1 MHLVIVSPFP
11 PTITGIGQYGYHI
24 TRALANSGSFSRI
37 TVLAGA
43 DADGEAPD
51 HLGSTEIEYCW
62 KPGQFNARQAILAR
76 LNELSPDLVW
86 FNLRMGMFGE
96 SPWLSISN
104 LITPMIARWLGYP
117 TVVTF
122 HEMIEQSDFRLLKA
136 PGGVFAPL
144 GARLI
149 TSIVTQADVVCLT
162 LQKHRDW
169 FAKKRPRVDCVHI
182 PLGAFHEP
190 VLLAENGK
198 TELLMFNMLAPFK
211 GAELLLEVFPRLK
224 MEYPD
229 LELTIA
235 GDEHPRFPGYVQS
248 IKKRFNG
255 MQGIKWLG
263 QIPDENV
270 IELFRRSQIV
280 VLPYKAT
287 TGASSVF
294 YQAAAYGRA
303 VVASDLS
310 EIRALAQEGNFQIE
324 FFESNNAESLQNAI
338 RALLA
343 SPSRRLAQTENNF
356 KAVQST
362 RLETTCHLYLQA
374 FNRALEKR
382 QSRKRIVIPLAKMES
397 S

>member
-11 PTITGIGQYGYHI
+11 PSITGIGQYGYHV
-24 TRALANSGSFSRI
+24 TRALAISGAFSRI
-37 TVLAGA
+37 TVLAGS
-43 DADGEAPD
+43 DLKGEHLD

-62 KPGQFNARQAILAR
+62 QPGQVNAGKAILSR
-76 LNELSPDLVW
+76 MKQLTPDLIW

-96 SPWLSISN
+96 SPLLSISN
-104 LITPMIARWLGYP
+104 LITPMLARWLGYP

-122 HEMIEQSDFRLLKA
+122 HEMIELSDYRTLKA

-149 TSIVTQADVVCLT
+149 TNIVTHADVVCLT
-162 LQKHRDW
+162 MQKHMNW
-169 FAKKRPRVDCVHI
+169 FAKIRPNVDCIHI

-190 VLLAENGK
+190 VLLDEQENA
-198 TELLMFNMLAPFK
+198 ELLMFNMLAPFK
-211 GAELLLEVFPRLK
+211 GAELLLEVFQFLK
-224 MEYPD
+224 LEYPN

-235 GDEHPRFPGYVQS
+235 GEEHPRFPGYIKS
-248 IKKRFNG
+248 IKKQFKDI
-255 MQGIKWLG
+255 QGVKWLG
-263 QIPDENV
+263 QIADENV
-270 IELFRRSQIV
+270 IELFRSTQIV

-287 TGASSVF
+287 TGASSVL
-294 YQAAAYGRA
+294 YQAATYGRA
-303 VVASDLS
+303 VVASDLN
-310 EIRALAQEGNFQIE
+310 EMRALAQESNFQCE
-324 FFESNNAESLQNAI
+324 FFENNNAESLQNAI

-343 SPSRRLAQTENNF
+343 SPSRRLTQAKNNF

-382 QSRKRIVIPLAKMES
+382 HSRKRIAIPLTEMES